1 MILRGRRLMGQNK
14 VFCPTLPSSSSS
26 SLERNLPGVM
36 LDEEENPDSRIVD
49 VYRRRGKPKRGF
61 GVRVLNLD
69 DVELSGPL
77 PRFLPTPTFY
87 SVAVGDTAILECG
100 VVELDDK
107 KVIWRRA
114 SDSNPLT
121 VGRESFHEDNRIM
134 SEHEPHSNYWNL
146 LIHRVQLR
154 DAGVYECQ
162 VSSKLRHLRHHVLL
176 QVHAISISG
185 SSVVDRDGTIFLR
198 CNATGQDH
206 SPDDL
211 DWFIEGNKL
220 STSSDEKVSIRKF
233 VSLTDRTIVS
243 ILEIQNAQLGDSGLY
258 TCRTSNL
265 QVRSMHVAVLNKR
278 AYG

>member
-1 MILRGRRLMGQNK
+1 M
-14 VFCPTLPSSSSS
+14 
-26 SLERNLPGVM
+26 
-36 LDEEENPDSRIVD
+36 
-49 VYRRRGKPKRGF
+49 
-61 GVRVLNLD
+61 
-69 DVELSGPL
+69 L
-77 PRFLPTPTFY
+77 PR
-87 SVAVGDTAILECG
+87 
-100 VVELDDK
+100 
-107 KVIWRRA
+107 VIWRRA

-134 SEHEPHSNYWNL
+134 SEHELHSDYWNL
-146 LIHRVQLR
+146 VIRRVQLR

-176 QVHAISISG
+176 QIHEKEVVSTQMPRPSISISG
-185 SSVVDRDGTIFLR
+185 SSVVDKNGRIYLR

-265 QVRSMHVAVLNKR
+265 QVRSMHVAVLNTNTNNVKR
-278 AYG
+278 GE